1 MKSNLVILVWANKSK
16 KNSLN
21 QIPLYLRLT
30 VSGKRAEISLNEK
43 VEIKLWDA
51 KFQKVKGSSNKARS
65 INHTIESAKAKINK
79 LCDEAERAGEFITPT
94 LIKNKFLGKDV
105 KFETLSQLVDYHQT
119 KMKNFL
125 KQGTLKNYYTT
136 KKYLDKFIKSN
147 LKTTDVFIKQ
157 VNYKF
162 MIDFEDFL
170 RKQNG
175 LQNNGV
181 MKHLERLK
189 KLMNLAE
196 DLEWINKNPVKRYKL
211 RFDEVDTGFLTETD
225 LKKMIQA
232 EFETQ
237 TLNVVRD
244 VFVFACYTGL
254 AYSDLKKLS
263 KEEITIGIDGNK
275 WIHTRRQKTNAV
287 VRIPLLDLPL
297 EIIKAYENHPRVKDS
312 QNLLPVFSN
321 QKMNKYLKEI
331 AKKLSIKQRLSSH
344 IARHTFATTVTLANG
359 VPIESVS
366 KLLGHRKLSTTQ
378 IYARIIDTKLSED
391 LRGITQLSKPIKQNI
406 SQ

>member
-1 MKSNLVILVWANKSK
+1 MKPNLVILVWANKSK
-16 KNSLN
+16 RNSRN

-43 VEIKLWDA
+43 VDIKLWDA
-51 KFQKVKGSSNKARS
+51 KFQKVKGSSNEARS
-65 INHTIESAKAKINK
+65 INHTIDTAKAKINA
-79 LCDEAERAGEFITPT
+79 LCDEAQRAGEFITPT
-94 LIKNKFLGKDV
+94 LIKNKFLGKDI
-105 KFETLSQLVDYHQT
+105 KYETLSQLVDYHQT

-125 KQGTLKNYYTT
+125 KPGTLKNYFTT
-136 KKYLDKFIKSN
+136 KKYLDKFVETN
-147 LKTTDVFIKQ
+147 LKTTDVFIRQ

-162 MIDFEDFL
+162 IIDFEDFL

-196 DLEWINKNPVKRYKL
+196 DLEWIKKNPVKRYKL
-211 RFDEVDTGFLTETD
+211 RFDEVDTGYLSQSD
-225 LKKMIQA
+225 LNKVIQA
-232 EFETQ
+232 EFESQ

-263 KEEITIGIDGNK
+263 KEEITIGIDGQK

-287 VRIPLLDLPL
+287 VRIPLLDIPL
-297 EIIKAYENHPRVKDS
+297 QIIKDFENHPRVKDS
-312 QNLLPVFSN
+312 DNLLPVFSN
-321 QKMNKYLKEI
+321 QKMNKYLKDI
-331 AKKLSIKQRLSSH
+331 AKKLGIKQRLSSH

-391 LRGITQLSKPIKQNI
+391 LRGISQSSKLKNRNI
-406 SQ
+406 S